1 MKDPTLPPSTPTA
14 APTVLIVLHQATSKA
29 GRVGAKLRERGFQL
43 DIRRPPLGD
52 ALPETMENHAGVV
65 VFGGPGSA
73 NDPDEWVKRET
84 DWLAV
89 PLQEDKP
96 LFGICLGAQMLA
108 NHLGGQVYQR
118 PDQMVEIGWYPLSD
132 RDETQR
138 FGPWPETVY
147 HFHREG
153 LTAPDSCKILA
164 SSDLYPHQ
172 AYCLNDRTV
181 AIQFHVELTQ
191 AMMQSWTVRG
201 AHRFDLPNAQ
211 GKVDHLTGR
220 LHYDHLSEQWLDRF
234 LDKWIGTAAT
244 PTV

>member
-1 MKDPTLPPSTPTA
+1 MMANA
-14 APTVLIVLHQATSKA
+14 AKVAGQKILIILHQAHSRA
-29 GRVGAKLRERGFQL
+29 GRVGRKLEERGFTL

-52 ALPETMENHAGVV
+52 ALPETMEGHAGVV

-73 NDPDEWVKRET
+73 NDPDEWVRRET

-89 PLQEDKP
+89 PLAEDKP

-118 PDQMVEIGWYPLSD
+118 PDEMVEIGWYPL
-132 RDETQR
+132 RDHDAEQT
-138 FGPWPETVY
+138 FGPWPEIVY

-164 SSDLYPHQ
+164 SSELYPHQ
-172 AYCLNDRTV
+172 AYSLNERTV

-191 AMMQSWTVRG
+191 AMMQAWTVRG

-211 GKVDHLTGR
+211 GKRQHLNGR
-220 LHYDHLSEQWLDRF
+220 LLYDRPSELWLDAF
-234 LDKWIGTAAT
+234 LDKWIGSSSIR
-244 PTV
+244 

>member
-1 MKDPTLPPSTPTA
+1 MSGKWTSDNDQQI
-14 APTVLIVLHQATSKA
+14 LIILHQASSKA
-29 GRVGAKLRERGFQL
+29 GRVGSKLQDRGFKL
-43 DIRRPPLGD
+43 DIRRPSLGD
-52 ALPETMENHAGVV
+52 PLPDTMENHSGAV

-89 PLQEDKP
+89 PLAEDKP

-108 NHLGGQVYQR
+108 NHLGGKVYQR
-118 PDQMVEIGWYPLSD
+118 PDQMVEIGWYSLED
-132 RDETQR
+132 NDEHQR

-153 LTAPDSCKILA
+153 LTAPDCCEILA
-164 SSDLYPHQ
+164 SSELYPHQ
-172 AYCLNDRTV
+172 AFCLNNKTV

-191 AMMQSWTVRG
+191 TMMHSWTVRG

-211 GKVDHLTGR
+211 GKKAHLAGR
-220 LHYDHLSEQWLDRF
+220 LLHDRHSQIWLDAF
-234 LDKWIGTAAT
+234 LDKWVGIAEVPAI
-244 PTV
+244 

>member
-1 MKDPTLPPSTPTA
+1 MSANHPTI
-14 APTVLIVLHQATSKA
+14 LIILHQATSKA
-29 GRVGAKLRERGFQL
+29 GRVGTKLIQRGFAL

-52 ALPETMENHAGVV
+52 DLPDTMENHAGVV

-84 DWLAV
+84 DWLSV
-89 PLQEDKP
+89 PLREEKP

-108 NHLGGQVYQR
+108 NHLGGSVYQR
-118 PDQMVEIGWYPLSD
+118 PDKMVEIGWYPLN
-132 RDETQR
+132 DEDDIGQ
-138 FGPWPETVY
+138 FGPWPDIVY

-164 SSDLYPHQ
+164 SSELYPHQ
-172 AYCLNDRTV
+172 AFCLNDRTV

-191 AMMQSWTVRG
+191 AMMQAWTVRG

-211 GKVDHLTGR
+211 GKVDHLNGR
-220 LHYDHLSEQWLDRF
+220 LIHDHLSEVWLDRF
-234 LDKWIGTAAT
+234 LDKWIGTAAN
-244 PTV
+244 PTLPIHM